1 MKKKRILIVV
11 GESTGACQKSI
22 VSGEGRVSVLDKEGD
37 CGGTCPF
44 RYPVVT
50 KKVYSE

>member
-1 MKKKRILIVV
+1 MPKNK
-11 GESTGACQKSI
+11 

-50 KKVYSE
+50 KKCIAGKMWEVAIV